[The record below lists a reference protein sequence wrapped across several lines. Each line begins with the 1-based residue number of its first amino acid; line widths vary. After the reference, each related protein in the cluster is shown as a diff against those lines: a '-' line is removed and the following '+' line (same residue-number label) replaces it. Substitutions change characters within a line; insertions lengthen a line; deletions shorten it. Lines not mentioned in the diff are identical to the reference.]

1 MIPHLSGS
9 FLIFIFSTWSQPVP
23 STEFYNGM
31 VQRAAAD
38 RIRGGG
44 FAFPEPR
51 RYVVAGFNALS
62 ECEKRLFGFLATA
75 AETDFYWDYDSY
87 YKDAQPRKLL
97 P

>member
-1 MIPHLSGS
+1 
-9 FLIFIFSTWSQPVP
+9 
-23 STEFYNGM
+23 M

-87 YKDAQPRKLL
+87 YKDDPEQEAGMFVRSNVAQFPPRTELRYD
-97 P
+97 